1 MHHTFLCTSMIDPYL
16 LSSYCPWNRRCLSLN
31 VYLEGL
37 IATNSD
43 PIIACEAL
51 REQNDALRQELHD
64 IRRVCILI
72 NENKLLLIWVCML
85 DRFWLY
91 NDISI

>member
-1 MHHTFLCTSMIDPYL
+1 MYASFFSFAFIIGIYIYIVEL
-16 LSSYCPWNRRCLSLN
+16 LSLKSVLSLSLN

-43 PIIACEAL
+43 PIVACEAL
-51 REQNDALRQELHD
+51 REQNNALRQELHD

-72 NENKLLLIWVCML
+72 
-85 DRFWLY
+85 
-91 NDISI
+91 